1 MGIRYIKGQK
11 YDKRHLLEFEF
22 KQILTWNQV
31 HFISIIDKLL
41 TEQQPTS
48 SWNENLFNLKHF
60 FSFLFKSQTFISNP
74 TVSDTEEVKL
84 HICSAYSCLC
94 ILPHSEFMPL
104 LQYCFIISLNE
115 VLINHLCFPV
125 KWSRKWF
132 SHYWINLVIK
142 ERKYLI
148 LSFEPQLLM
157 GWYRICNVHQ
167 KVDSVSF

>member
-1 MGIRYIKGQK
+1 MKSSTFHK
-11 YDKRHLLEFEF
+11 YYWQIVDRTITNILLKWKSLQF
-22 KQILTWNQV
+22 KT
-31 HFISIIDKLL
+31 F
-41 TEQQPTS
+41 
-48 SWNENLFNLKHF
+48 F
-60 FSFLFKSQTFISNP
+60 FSFVFKSQTFISNP
-74 TVSDTEEVKL
+74 TVSITEEVKL

-94 ILPHSEFMPL
+94 ILPHSELMPL

-157 GWYRICNVHQ
+157 GWYSICNVHQ